1 MHPFLLIVLFNN
13 FMLQTIDISSTNQSA
28 VKKANIIINSGRIES
43 DENRNHANTGSKDP
57 PSSVSETDSNAKVVK
72 VLLLGAAE
80 SGKSTLVR
88 QIRIIHEQNFNNEET
103 LRYKHNICSSCL
115 EFFALLVS
123 EYLPVQNATSEW
135 KTLCNRF
142 LERLTENKI
151 LDRDLFDTAIS
162 LWHDSIV
169 QEYLVDLDS
178 ERKVRAPRKNT
189 LLPSDVGM
197 DGGAKHLRFY
207 LDDPEYHFLP
217 SLERIM
223 SSGYCPTSSD
233 ILSLRSPTTGKFC
246 TTELSSDFGGISLLI

>member
-1 MHPFLLIVLFNN
+1 M
-13 FMLQTIDISSTNQSA
+13 
-28 VKKANIIINSGRIES
+28 
-43 DENRNHANTGSKDP
+43 
-57 PSSVSETDSNAKVVK
+57 K

-88 QIRIIHEQNFNNEET
+88 QYRIINEQNFNNEET
-103 LRYKHNICSSCL
+103 LRYKHNIRSSCL

-123 EYLPVQNATSEW
+123 EYLPIQEATSEW
-135 KTLCNRF
+135 KALCNKF
-142 LERLTENKI
+142 LERLAENKV

-178 ERKVRAPRKNT
+178 KKNVGSPRKNA
-189 LLPSDVGM
+189 LIPNDAVPE
-197 DGGAKHLRFY
+197 GGTKQLRFY

-233 ILSLRSPTTGKFC
+233 ILSLRSPTTGI
-246 TTELSSDFGGISLLI
+246 LSWLYLSDTRHEKIIYIYIYIYIFNASFSFSRYRRDLVQEI